1 MANTVSRDLNFL
13 DFAKIIAT
21 FLVVIGHILRMYTGN
36 GLFLPLEGNFYFS
49 IICKYIYSFHMPLF
63 FFISGGVF
71 YIVKHKKNR
80 YKSMLGFIS
89 NKTKRLLV
97 PYIFISV
104 LLLIVMWHIGEI
116 QIPIFSYYIHNYVY
130 AYGCRHL
137 WFLIA
142 LFTISL
148 YFNFL
153 DSYIFSNSL
162 CFLVV
167 FILGFLIADYT
178 TYIFQIASILN
189 FSIYYYFGYL
199 IMKNFKKIQLLFSIK
214 NSICLF
220 LFTLCLFLFYIK
232 IEGVILKKLIELILG
247 LSGTIMVIG
256 IALYIEKKNKDSK
269 GYLQQVNSYMYS
281 IYLFHPLIIYLL
293 FYYCRNTYINS
304 YLMIICGFL
313 ISIFFSIL
321 LTKLVRALGLRA
333 FLGEK

>member
-1 MANTVSRDLNFL
+1 MVNTLSRDLNFL

-49 IICKYIYSFHMPLF
+49 VICKYIYTFHMPLF

-71 YIVKHKKNR
+71 YIVKHNKNR
-80 YKSMLGFIS
+80 YNDMVGFIS

-97 PYIFISV
+97 PYIFISI

-116 QIPIFSYYIHNYVY
+116 HIPICIYYIKNYVF

-142 LFTISL
+142 LFVISF
-148 YFNFL
+148 YFNIF
-153 DSYIFSNSL
+153 DSYICSNTY
-162 CFLVV
+162 CCVV
-167 FILGFLIADYT
+167 FILGFLVADYT
-178 TYIFQIASILN
+178 TYFLQIASVLK
-189 FSIYYYFGYL
+189 FSIYYYFGYQV
-199 IMKNFKKIQLLFSIK
+199 IKNFIKLQFLFSIK
-214 NSICLF
+214 TSICLF
-220 LFTLCLFLFYIK
+220 LISLALFFLGMKYEGLILEK
-232 IEGVILKKLIELILG
+232 IFELILG
-247 LSGTIMVIG
+247 LLGTIMVIG
-256 IALYIEKKNKDSK
+256 IALYIEKNMDSK

-321 LTKLVRALGLRA
+321 LSKLVRALGLRA